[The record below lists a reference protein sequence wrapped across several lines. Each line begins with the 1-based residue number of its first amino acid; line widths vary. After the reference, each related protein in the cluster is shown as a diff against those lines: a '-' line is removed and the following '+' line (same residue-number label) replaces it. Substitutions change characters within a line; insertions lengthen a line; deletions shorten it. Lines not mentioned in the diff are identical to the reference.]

1 MKRILSL
8 LLTAALAVTVLLSPG
23 LAASVQPWIQVD
35 GKGTA
40 SQTIR
45 VHGLSG
51 SFDAVQVT
59 LNLDKAPGIFTF
71 AEALSDADTH
81 TAITQEG
88 NSLTLY
94 IASKSQLNQGDTIL
108 LGTLAGTETFTVV
121 SASGLKLLD
130 LDDDATKEW
139 SYATVSVTTGAGTP
153 SSSTP
158 SSSTGTIPFTDV
170 KTGDWF
176 YDSVGYVYG
185 AGLMNGTSPTAF
197 SPSQT
202 TTRAMIVTILYRYEG
217 SPAAGTSSFRDV
229 AAGQYYAAPV
239 AWAAQNGVVTGYSP
253 TQFGPSDTITREQ
266 MAAILYRYAQYKGYD
281 VSGRADLSVYSDGN
295 RVSAYARDAMAWAN
309 QAGLINGVDARILQ
323 PKGSATRAQVATILT
338 RFCQTMGQ

>member
-1 MKRILSL
+1 MKRIISL
-8 LLTAALAVTVLLSPG
+8 LLTAALAVTLLLSPAA
-23 LAASVQPWIQVD
+23 AASVQPWVQVD
-35 GKGTA
+35 GKGTG

-45 VHGLSG
+45 IHGLSG

-59 LNLDKAPGIFTF
+59 LNLDRAPGTFTF

-94 IASKSQLNQGDTIL
+94 VASKNQLNQGDAIL
-108 LGTLAGTETFTVV
+108 LGTLTGTETFTVV

-130 LDDDATKEW
+130 LDDDTTKEW
-139 SYATVSVTTGAGTP
+139 SYAAVSVKTGANTP
-153 SSSTP
+153 SSP
-158 SSSTGTIPFTDV
+158 STGTVPFTDV
-170 KTGDWF
+170 KAGDWF

-197 SPSQT
+197 SPNQT

-217 SPAAGTSSFRDV
+217 SPAAGASSFRDV

-253 TQFGPSDTITREQ
+253 TQFGPNDTITREQ

-281 VSGRADLSVYSDGN
+281 VSGRADLSAYSDGN

-309 QAGLINGVDARILQ
+309 QAGLINGVDARTLQ
-323 PKGSATRAQVATILT
+323 PGGSATRAQVATILT
-338 RFCQTMGQ
+338 RFCQTIGQ

>member
-8 LLTAALAVTVLLSPG
+8 LLTAALAAALLLSP
-23 LAASVQPWIQVD
+23 AAAAPVQPWVQVD
-35 GKGTA
+35 GKGTD

-59 LNLDKAPGIFTF
+59 LTLDKAPGIFTF
-71 AEALSDADTH
+71 AEALSGTDTH
-81 TAITQEG
+81 TAITRDG
-88 NSLTLY
+88 SSLTLY
-94 IASKSQLNQGDTIL
+94 AASKNQINQGDAIL
-108 LGTLAGTETFTVV
+108 LGTLTGTETFSIT

-130 LDDDATKEW
+130 LDGDTTREL
-139 SYATVSVTTGAGTP
+139 SYATVSVTTGANAP
-153 SSSTP
+153 ST
-158 SSSTGTIPFTDV
+158 STGAIPFTDV
-170 KTGDWF
+170 KAGDWF

-197 SPSQT
+197 SPGQT

-229 AAGQYYAAPV
+229 AAGQYYADPV

-253 TQFGPSDTITREQ
+253 NRFGPTDTITREQ

-281 VSGRADLSVYSDGN
+281 VSGRADLSVYSDGS

-309 QAGLINGVDARILQ
+309 YAGFINGVDERTLQ
-323 PKGSATRAQVATILT
+323 PRGSATRAQVATILT
-338 RFCQTMGQ
+338 RFCQTIGQ